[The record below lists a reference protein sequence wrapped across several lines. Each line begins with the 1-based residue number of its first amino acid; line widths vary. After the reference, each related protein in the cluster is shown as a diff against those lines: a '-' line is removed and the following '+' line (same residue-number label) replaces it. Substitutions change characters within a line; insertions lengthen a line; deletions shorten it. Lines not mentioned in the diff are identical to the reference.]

1 MLTIVLRSRNDY
13 KGVFMIRLL
22 VALGFLTAAA
32 AVNAQAHSSQYTE
45 DYQREALELFRDIIG
60 MRTAAGHGQVPAMA
74 DYLAMYFLD
83 AGFDGEDVKVIRQ
96 TISTGE
102 EVASLVVRF
111 RGNGLANRKPVLLLA
126 HMDVVDAIR
135 SDWVR
140 EPFVLIEEDGFFFGR
155 GTSDN
160 KTGVTA
166 LTSAFL
172 RLQREGF
179 TPTRDLIVAFTG
191 DEETTMETI
200 QHLLTDHR
208 QLIDAEYVLNS
219 DAGGGYRDLDH
230 NDVSYNLQAA
240 EKTYVTYELTMRNP
254 GGHSSVPR
262 SDNAIYEL
270 AAVLKN
276 IEQHQ
281 FPARMNEVTQRYF
294 EEMSSLVEGDVGDA
308 MASYARDPND
318 PAARAVLSKYP
329 AFNATTGTT
338 CVATMLKAGH
348 AENALPQTATATVN
362 CRLFPGVPETEVREQ
377 LMQAAGNPDLE
388 ITIAFPA
395 WEGPMSEL
403 REDVTAAVADAARSQ
418 YGDVPLVPYM
428 ASGATDSLHTRM
440 AGMPSYGTGGLSM
453 RPEDMF
459 AHGLNERVPV
469 DSFFKAL
476 DHWYNLLTDI
486 GSDRARQ

>member
-1 MLTIVLRSRNDY
+1 
-13 KGVFMIRLL
+13 MIRLL
-22 VALGFLTAAA
+22 VALLCLMSV
-32 AVNAQAHSSQYTE
+32 AVANAQASSSDYTK
-45 DYQREALELFRDIIG
+45 DYQREALAIFRDIIA
-60 MRTAAGHGQVPAMA
+60 MRTAAGHGKVPAMA
-74 DYLAMYFLD
+74 EYLAQYFLD
-83 AGFDGEDVKVIRQ
+83 AGFDAGDVRVIRQ
-96 TISTGE
+96 TVSTGE
-102 EVASLVVRF
+102 EVASLVVRY

-140 EPFVLIEEDGFFFGR
+140 EPYKLIEEDGFFFGR

-160 KTGVTA
+160 KTGVTS
-166 LTSAFL
+166 LTSSFL
-172 RLQREGF
+172 RLQRDGF
-179 TPTRDLIVAFTG
+179 TPTRDLVIAFTG

-219 DAGGGYRDLDH
+219 DAGGGYRDHDH

-240 EKTYVTYELTMRNP
+240 EKTYVTYELTVRNP
-254 GGHSSVPR
+254 GGHSSRPR

-281 FPARMNEVTQRYF
+281 FPAQLNAVTQRYF
-294 EEMSSLVEGDVGDA
+294 EEMSSLVEGEVGDA
-308 MASYARDPND
+308 MAAYARDPD
-318 PAARAVLSKYP
+318 DAAARAILSKYP

-362 CRLFPGVPETEVREQ
+362 CRLFPGVPEATVRAQ

-403 REDVTAAVADAARSQ
+403 REDVTAAVADAARGQ

-469 DSFFKAL
+469 DSFFKSL
-476 DHWYNLLTDI
+476 DHWYELLIDI
-486 GSDRARQ
+486 GSEKARQ